1 MNSSIDPQ
9 ELVRR
14 FNDDEEVW
22 RRYCQRRELRRVR
35 WSSSPLPDEILD
47 HLDWLEAERQD
58 RVVFCIGKVVS

>member
-35 WSSSPLPDEILD
+35 
-47 HLDWLEAERQD
+47 
-58 RVVFCIGKVVS
+58 